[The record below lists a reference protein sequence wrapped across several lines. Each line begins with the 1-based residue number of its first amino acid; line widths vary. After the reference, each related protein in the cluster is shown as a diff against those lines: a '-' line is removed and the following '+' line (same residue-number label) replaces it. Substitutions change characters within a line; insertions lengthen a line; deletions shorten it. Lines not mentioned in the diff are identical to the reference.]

1 MKLHAQSVG
10 GRPVHLTYCTNI
22 HPAETWAEVFCVVD
36 THVRAVKQ
44 LVSPN
49 APMGVGLRL
58 SRVATQTL
66 IASPDE
72 LVKFRDFLQANEL
85 YVFTL
90 NGFPYGPFHGQPVK
104 EAVYRPDWMEV
115 ERVHYTQELAGI
127 LAALLPDPASDWGK
141 RVGPIQGSISTVP
154 GCFRGRAASD
164 GHAFKQMAD
173 HLLVAVATLV
183 SIVNDGGP
191 TIGLALEPEP
201 HCVFETTAE
210 MVSYFSRYLYT
221 EQSANKLAMLTG
233 LDVVGAAQALRNH
246 LGICLDACHAA
257 VEYESPD
264 ETLALLQHSGIPVFK
279 IQISA
284 GLRLPAPTPRALT
297 ALQPFVEGV
306 YLHQTVVRR
315 QEALV
320 RHLDLPDA
328 LQAAALGDI
337 GEEWR
342 IHFHVP
348 VFTDQLSDSL
358 ARFESTSEFLIQ
370 LLRQLSKKPLSTHLE
385 VETYTWDVLPAA
397 LRTSSVDEAI
407 AREMNWTLAAL
418 GQSRK

>member
-22 HPAETWAEVFCVVD
+22 HPAETWAEVFTVVD

-44 LVSPN
+44 MVSPN

-66 IASPDE
+66 ISSPDE
-72 LVKFRDFLQANEL
+72 LLKFRQYLQANEL

-115 ERVHYTQELAGI
+115 ERVHYTQELAGV

-141 RVGPIQGSISTVP
+141 RIGPIAGSISTVP
-154 GCFRGRAASD
+154 GCFRGRAASH
-164 GHAFKQMAD
+164 GHAFEQMAD
-173 HLLVAVATLV
+173 HLLVAVATLI
-183 SIVNDGGP
+183 SIVKDGGP

-221 EQSANKLAMLTG
+221 EQSASKLATLTG
-233 LDVVGAAQALRNH
+233 LDLLSAAHALRSH

-264 ETLALLQHSGIPVFK
+264 ESLALLHHSGVPVFK

-284 GLRLPAPTPRALT
+284 GLRLPAPTPRALA

-315 QEALV
+315 GEALV

-328 LQAAALGDI
+328 LQAASLGDI

-348 VFTDQLSDSL
+348 VFTDRLSDSL
-358 ARFESTSEFLIQ
+358 SRFESTSEFLTD
-370 LLRQLSKKPLSTHLE
+370 LLRQLSKTPLSAHLE
-385 VETYTWDVLPAA
+385 VETYTWDVLPET

-407 AREMNWTLAAL
+407 ARELNWTLAAL
-418 GQSRK
+418 GQPLP

>member
-10 GRPVHLTYCTNI
+10 GQPVHLTYCTNI
-22 HPAETWAEVFCVVD
+22 HPAETWDEVFAVVD
-36 THVRAVKQ
+36 THVRAVKR

-66 IASPDE
+66 ISAPDK
-72 LVKFRDFLQANEL
+72 LIKFREYLQDNEL

-115 ERVHYTQELAGI
+115 ERVHYTQELAGV
-127 LAALLPDPASDWGK
+127 LAALLPDPATDWGK

-154 GCFRGRAASD
+154 GCFRGRAASQ
-164 GHAFKQMAD
+164 GHALPQMAD

-210 MVSYFSRYLYT
+210 MVSFFSRYLFT
-221 EQSANKLAMLTG
+221 EQSANKLADLTG
-233 LDVVGAAQALRNH
+233 LDLLSAAHALRRH

-264 ETLALLQHSGIPVFK
+264 ETLTLLRASGVPVFK

-284 GLRLPAPTPRALT
+284 GLRLPAPTARALT

-315 QEALV
+315 GEALV

-348 VFTDQLSDSL
+348 VFTDRLSDNLS
-358 ARFESTSEFLIQ
+358 RFESTSEFLTE
-370 LLRQLSKKPLSTHLE
+370 LLHQLSKNPLSTHLE
-385 VETYTWDVLPAA
+385 VETYTWNVLPDS

-407 AREMNWTLAAL
+407 ARELNWTLAAL
-418 GQSRK
+418 DQPNP

>member
-22 HPAETWAEVFCVVD
+22 HPAETWAEVFGVID
-36 THVRAVKQ
+36 THVRAVKAM
-44 LVSPN
+44 VSPN
-49 APMGVGLRL
+49 APMGIGLRL
-58 SRVATQTL
+58 SRMATQTL
-66 IASPDE
+66 ISAPDE
-72 LVKFRDFLQANEL
+72 LIKFRNYLQDNEL

-115 ERVHYTQELAGI
+115 ERVHYTQELAGV
-127 LAALLPDPASDWGK
+127 LAALIPDPQSDWGK
-141 RVGPIQGSISTVP
+141 RIGPIQGSISTVP

-164 GHAFKQMAD
+164 GHALERMAD

-210 MVSYFSRYLYT
+210 MVNYFSRYLYT
-221 EQSANKLAMLTG
+221 EQSANKLAEITG
-233 LDVVGAAQALRNH
+233 LDLLSAARALRSH

-257 VEYESPD
+257 VEYELP
-264 ETLALLQHSGIPVFK
+264 EATLALLQQSGVPVFK

-297 ALQPFVEGV
+297 ALLPFVEGV

-315 QEALV
+315 GEALV

-348 VFTDQLSDSL
+348 VFTDRLSDNL
-358 ARFESTSEFLIQ
+358 VRFESTSAFLTD
-370 LLRQLSKKPLSTHLE
+370 LLRQLAKNPVSTHLE
-385 VETYTWDVLPAA
+385 VETYTWDVLPAD
-397 LRTSSVDEAI
+397 LRSTTVDEAI
-407 AREMNWTLAAL
+407 AREMHWTLAAL
-418 GQSRK
+418 DQPHP